1 VGIIACVEI
10 TTTTAGTTPES
21 TSALSSSIAPTTGAV
36 GGPEGATT
44 TPASLSS
51 GTTVVPTSVA
61 TTTVCQKDMATVGGQ
76 YVSSVAY
83 SVQPVDGTNSDDLTS
98 TAGNGI
104 DFPSLSG
111 TTGVLDNNN
120 KPIYQITITFNQPG
134 VDSLGSI
141 TLNSN
146 SNVDKFAVQ
155 FFVPSN
161 PNQPVPLAPEL
172 ADQPLS
178 VVSTTSASGTSIV
191 NLPAQLPSPI
201 SGIRIVILSTKDD
214 Q

>member
-1 VGIIACVEI
+1 MGIIACVEI
-10 TTTTAGTTPES
+10 TTTTTAGTTPES
-21 TSALSSSIAPTTGAV
+21 TSAPSSSIAPTTGA
-36 GGPEGATT
+36 EGATT
-44 TPASLSS
+44 TPASLAS

-83 SVQPVDGTNSDDLTS
+83 SVQPVDGTNPDALTS
-98 TAGNGI
+98 TAGEGI
-104 DFPSLSG
+104 HFPSLSS

-120 KPIYQITITFNQPG
+120 KPTYQITLTFNRPG

-141 TLNSN
+141 TVNPN

-201 SGIRIVILSTKDD
+201 SGIRILILSTKDN